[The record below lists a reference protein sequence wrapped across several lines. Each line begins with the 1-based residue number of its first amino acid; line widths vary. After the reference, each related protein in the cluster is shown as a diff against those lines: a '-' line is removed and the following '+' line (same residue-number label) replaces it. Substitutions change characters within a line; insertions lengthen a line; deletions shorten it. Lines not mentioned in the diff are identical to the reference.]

1 MKSLWRRWSRYIWG
15 LGIAIL
21 LQVGMLGMAHA
32 ATITGTGYIY
42 TSVGGGS
49 GGTASGVPATSA
61 GLSYPM
67 SVAVDG
73 AGNVYVVDG
82 DNGLIRVVAG
92 KNETLFGQT
101 MIKGDIYT
109 IAGGGSSNGYTATN
123 VAATSET
130 LYSPTGI
137 AVDSAGNVYFAED
150 GGLNLLRVVAAS
162 NETLFGQSMT
172 QGDIYTI
179 ASGLNSPVG
188 VAVDGTGNVYVAD
201 TYNNVI
207 QMVAAE
213 SGENLFCNGTASS
226 SNCLVYGSTAG
237 NMYTIAGG
245 GSSGTGSAILAT
257 SAGLNKPYGVAVDGT
272 GNVYIA
278 DTYNQIIRVV
288 AGTSETLFGQSMQP
302 GYIYTVAGGGSSD
315 SNGVAATTEQLSDPF
330 GVAVDSAGNVYI
342 ADYGFDEIQAVAAA
356 NETLLGQSM
365 TAGDIY
371 TIAGTLGKAGYTGDG
386 GPATAAELNS
396 PNDVTVDGAGDVYI
410 ADTNNNVIREVTW
423 QVPTVTGISTT
434 SGPTSG
440 GTSVTITGTGLN
452 VATAVYFGS
461 DPASF
466 TLGTATS
473 LTAVAPAE
481 AAGTVDIT
489 VANPGGTRSATSSAD
504 QYTYVAAPTVTGISP
519 SEGPASGGTS
529 VTITGSNFA
538 SGATVDFGT
547 NTATNVTVNSST
559 SLTAT
564 APAGSG
570 TVDVTVTTVG
580 GTSATGS
587 ADQYTYVAAPTVTGV
602 SPSSGPLAGGTTVTV
617 SGSGFMVNSSSV
629 VAAVYFGS
637 EQASSYS
644 VSSVGSLTAV
654 APAEAAGT
662 VDITVVS
669 TGGTSATGSADQYT
683 YVAVPTVTGISPSE
697 GPASGGTSVTITG
710 SNFASGAT
718 VDFGTNAAMNVTVNS
733 STSLTATAPA
743 GSGTVDVT
751 VTTVGGTSATGSAER
766 FIYLTPATVSLA
778 VAPATATPGGPVTVT
793 GAVYDARGVAIPGAT
808 VDVALNAGSS
818 VAAITDSS
826 GGYTAQLTAPTSD
839 GSYTVTATVA
849 GANPAVTAGVKL
861 TVVGGA
867 VTIRVVPESMPVD
880 GQAQVSGTVTDGG
893 GPLAGYTVDL
903 GMSSGTG
910 SAGSLSSTTV
920 TTDVY
925 GDYSAVFTAPA
936 QSGAVTVTATV
947 YGTVYQAQAVIL
959 VTPQAATVNGADEV
973 AATGGSATAS
983 YGETSESGTG
993 SGVLSVAQYG
1003 GDPAGIAPSGA
1014 AGYFDAALSTGN
1026 TFSSVTITECGVSAN
1041 DTLDWWDPAADS
1053 GAGAWQAVSPAATYD
1068 AGCLS
1073 LTVTADTSPSLSDL
1087 DGTVFAVAAQT
1098 NSGSSGGSVGG
1109 GGGSISIP
1117 VSTPVVTGISPTAGT
1132 AGTTVNISGSGFTG
1146 ATAVDFGPNAAQSFT
1161 VESDTQITAVAPAG
1175 TGTVD
1180 VTVATSGGTSATG
1193 SADQFTYQP
1202 APCTASFTDV
1212 PASYWAHQAIL
1223 TLACKGIIAGFPDGT
1238 FRPDASVTRAQFVTM
1253 LVRTLGLKLGAGNT
1267 PFTDVAPTAWYAP
1280 SVAAAEQAGIVA
1292 GISPDQFG
1300 PNEPITRE
1308 EMAVLL
1314 AHVLGSPATPGSPL
1328 QFTDAAA
1335 IAPWAESAVQEVVG
1349 AGLMTGF
1356 PNGTFQPTGVSTRA
1370 QAAAV
1375 LSQYLAYAAKK

>member
-504 QYTYVAAPTVTGISP
+504 QYTYVAAPTVTG
-519 SEGPASGGTS
+519 
-529 VTITGSNFA
+529 
-538 SGATVDFGT
+538 
-547 NTATNVTVNSST
+547 
-559 SLTAT
+559 
-564 APAGSG
+564 
-570 TVDVTVTTVG
+570 
-580 GTSATGS
+580 
-587 ADQYTYVAAPTVTGV
+587 V

-718 VDFGTNAAMNVTVNS
+718 VDFGTNTATNVTVNS

>member
-504 QYTYVAAPTVTGISP
+504 QYTYVAA
-519 SEGPASGGTS
+519 
-529 VTITGSNFA
+529 
-538 SGATVDFGT
+538 
-547 NTATNVTVNSST
+547 
-559 SLTAT
+559 
-564 APAGSG
+564 
-570 TVDVTVTTVG
+570 
-580 GTSATGS
+580 
-587 ADQYTYVAAPTVTGV
+587 
-602 SPSSGPLAGGTTVTV
+602 
-617 SGSGFMVNSSSV
+617 
-629 VAAVYFGS
+629 
-637 EQASSYS
+637 
-644 VSSVGSLTAV
+644 
-654 APAEAAGT
+654 
-662 VDITVVS
+662 
-669 TGGTSATGSADQYT
+669 
-683 YVAVPTVTGISPSE
+683 PTVTGISPSE